1 MGNLKCISLPK
12 IWRFIASFLL
22 LLCCSQGANA
32 VDYKWRL
39 SGDGEN
45 WYPNRDAAC
54 THALSYSAG
63 RGVTAEIEMIGSVYR
78 CYVKNGAAEVVLYFD
93 LEWQGTG
100 CTAPKVENPANGGCD
115 TPQEDKCKSTFG
127 QTVNHSQK
135 LADIV
140 NGKFSNY
147 KEPPATV
154 CAGSCEYNSPATSTD
169 AYRFRSGDPAG
180 VWQDYTYLGTG
191 KSCTADA
198 NSPEPTK
205 VSDRSPISAKNNEC
219 TNKVT
224 DAEGR
229 VHYSCL
235 ATDGFT
241 EPGNLKCGTVNG
253 ELKCSTG
260 SPSPKQ
266 KTTETKTE
274 VTESQASDGSS
285 TTSTTTTTTVTNCT
299 GVNSCTSTTT
309 VTNSSSKT
317 NADGSDGGSS
327 SDCKGAGCKDG
338 ASDSDDEEDE
348 EEEKKEVSG
357 DGECKVSLSCSGD
370 AIQCAILRQEKQQKC
385 ADEDFR
391 TIDDKKVSDT
401 QAGIESAFSGDEYS
415 PIKPTQDGIF
425 DLSSTID
432 TGHRFSS
439 ACPAVP
445 DISFEWLDGAT
456 HTVAISE
463 LINQLCQ
470 VLTWIGYFVVAF
482 AWRAAAEIVAKGIS

>member
-1 MGNLKCISLPK
+1 M
-12 IWRFIASFLL
+12 
-22 LLCCSQGANA
+22 
-32 VDYKWRL
+32 
-39 SGDGEN
+39 
-45 WYPNRDAAC
+45 
-54 THALSYSAG
+54 
-63 RGVTAEIEMIGSVYR
+63 
-78 CYVKNGAAEVVLYFD
+78 
-93 LEWQGTG
+93 
-100 CTAPKVENPANGGCD
+100 
-115 TPQEDKCKSTFG
+115 
-127 QTVNHSQK
+127 
-135 LADIV
+135 
-140 NGKFSNY
+140 
-147 KEPPATV
+147 
-154 CAGSCEYNSPATSTD
+154 
-169 AYRFRSGDPAG
+169 
-180 VWQDYTYLGTG
+180 
-191 KSCTADA
+191 
-198 NSPEPTK
+198 
-205 VSDRSPISAKNNEC
+205 SDRSPTSAKNNEC

-266 KTTETKTE
+266 KTTETKTD
-274 VTESQASDGSS
+274 VTESKASDGSS
-285 TTSTTTTTTVTNCT
+285 TTSTTTTTTVTNCI

-309 VTNSSSKT
+309 VTNSGSKT

-432 TGHRFSS
+432 TSHRFSS
-439 ACPAVP
+439 ACPVVP